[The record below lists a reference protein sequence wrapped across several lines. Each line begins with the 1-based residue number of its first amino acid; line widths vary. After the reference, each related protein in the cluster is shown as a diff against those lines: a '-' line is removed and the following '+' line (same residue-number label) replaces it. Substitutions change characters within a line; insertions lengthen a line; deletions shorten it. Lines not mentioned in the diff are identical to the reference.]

1 MVKNIKVD
9 LIYYTIGTDF
19 EMEFNLC
26 GCCRMRLLTDTVS
39 NRNEFSKSLARGVS
53 RSNIVIACGPIFGEK
68 GLVSTVAKVTN
79 IGTQTIDN
87 RKYGIEEENEIKVLK
102 GSTPLVT
109 SDGTFCG
116 CIIENGPQVI
126 ILLTESK
133 SLRKRVMK
141 ELVHPYISQW
151 SFIASQNGT
160 KAPISHVEINNSETE
175 EADTGADSEENNE
188 KPEFTTSDTGF
199 VLDNQETG
207 NDNFSFNV
215 NEDKDDLFSMTS
227 FNRSKEVEA
236 QNNRYYLEDFDN
248 ASFIEKKEKNLFLIF
263 LIVFTVFIALAI
275 LFFAVI
281 RPLLLGAD
289 IVEYL
294 KSAFTPR
301 SATEMFINLL

>member
-1 MVKNIKVD
+1 MIKNIKVD

-39 NRNEFSKSLARGVS
+39 NRTEFSKSLARGVS
-53 RSNIVIACGPIFGEK
+53 RSNIIIACGPIFGEK

-79 IGTQTIDN
+79 IGMQTIDN
-87 RKYGIEEENEIKVLK
+87 SKYGIDDESEINILK

-109 SDGTFCG
+109 SDGMFCG

-151 SFIASQNGT
+151 SYISSRDNAT
-160 KAPISHVEINNSETE
+160 PITHVEIENSKTE
-175 EADTGADSEENNE
+175 SSIDEQENVKGEGA
-188 KPEFTTSDTGF
+188 EFIPSDTEF
-199 VLDNQETG
+199 VLDVEEPA
-207 NDNFSFNV
+207 DDKFSPSLKEGKN
-215 NEDKDDLFSMTS
+215 DLFYNVAS
-227 FNRSKEVEA
+227 FDHSKAVEE
-236 QNNRYYLEDFDN
+236 QNSKYYLEDFDN
-248 ASFIEKKEKNLFLIF
+248 ASFAEKKEKHGFLIF
-263 LIVFTVFIALAI
+263 LIVFMVFIALAI
-275 LFFAVI
+275 VFLAVI
-281 RPLLLGAD
+281 RPLLLGSG
-289 IVEYL
+289 ILEYL

-301 SATEMFINLL
+301 SATDIFIRI

>member
-1 MVKNIKVD
+1 MIKNIKVD

-39 NRNEFSKSLARGVS
+39 NRTEFSKSLARGVS
-53 RSNIVIACGPIFGEK
+53 RSNIIIACGPVFGEK

-87 RKYGIEEENEIKVLK
+87 SKYGIEDKSKINILK

-109 SDGTFCG
+109 SDGMFCG

-151 SFIASQNGT
+151 SYIASKNNNVTPITHIEIENSKTDSSTDEQESD
-160 KAPISHVEINNSETE
+160 KAE
-175 EADTGADSEENNE
+175 
-188 KPEFTTSDTGF
+188 DTGF
-199 VLDNQETG
+199 ITPDTEFVLDIDEPEEEQI
-207 NDNFSFNV
+207 SAPA
-215 NEDKDDLFSMTS
+215 KDGKGDLFYNVSS
-227 FNRSKEVEA
+227 FDHSKAVEE
-236 QNNRYYLEDFDN
+236 QNSKYYLEDFDN
-248 ASFIEKKEKNLFLIF
+248 ASFKEKKEKHGFLIF
-263 LIVFTVFIALAI
+263 LIVFIVFIALAI
-275 LFFAVI
+275 LFLAVI
-281 RPLLLGAD
+281 RPLFLGSG
-289 IVEYL
+289 IIEYL

-301 SATEMFINLL
+301 SATDIFIRI

>member
-39 NRNEFSKSLARGVS
+39 NRTEFSKSLARGVA
-53 RSNIVIACGPIFGEK
+53 RSNIIIACGPVFGEK

-79 IGTQTIDN
+79 IGTQTIEN
-87 RKYGIEEENEIKVLK
+87 KKYGIDDESEINILK

-109 SDGTFCG
+109 SDGMFCG

-151 SFIASQNGT
+151 SYLASKNNNATQIT
-160 KAPISHVEINNSETE
+160 HVEIESSKTE
-175 EADTGADSEENNE
+175 SLSDKHKNGRTEDIDFITPDTE
-188 KPEFTTSDTGF
+188 F
-199 VLDNQETG
+199 VLDIDESDDESISSG
-207 NDNFSFNV
+207 A
-215 NEDKDDLFSMTS
+215 KDGKKDLFYNVSS
-227 FNRSKEVEA
+227 FDHSKAVEE
-236 QNNRYYLEDFDN
+236 QNSKYYLEDFDN
-248 ASFIEKKEKNLFLIF
+248 TSFKEKKEKHVFLIF
-263 LIVFTVFIALAI
+263 LIVFMVFIALAI
-275 LFFAVI
+275 IFLAVI
-281 RPLLLGAD
+281 RPLFMGSGV
-289 IVEYL
+289 IEYL

-301 SATEMFINLL
+301 SATDIFIRS